1 MHIKIIKHQNDP
13 KLSCACSLVLNKL
26 REPACSH
33 GISTE
38 LGLLI
43 YKGKHA

>member
-13 KLSCACSLVLNKL
+13 NFLVDALVLNKL
-26 REPACSH
+26 RKPTCLH
-33 GISTE
+33 GISIE
-38 LGLLI
+38 LDLLI